1 MTAGPFQGAMS
12 DYAEATKALME
23 RIVAGAVIE
32 TAARVI
38 ERTPVDT
45 GFARS
50 AWQVSAGQARPG
62 EVEAADRSGL
72 VALLEI
78 KRNLAEGGFQP
89 VWVIH
94 NNAEYAWALERGHSQ
109 QAPQGMVGLTAR
121 EFPQIVKQAAI
132 DAVVS
137 LASPGTQGHRP

>member
-1 MTAGPFQGAMS
+1 MTGPFYAAMLKYADAAKAVMEDVVTGA
-12 DYAEATKALME
+12 
-23 RIVAGAVIE
+23 IIE

-50 AWQVSAGQARPG
+50 AWQVSAGHARPG
-62 EVEAADRSGL
+62 EVEAADRSG
-72 VALLEI
+72 VIALLEI

-94 NNAEYAWALERGHSQ
+94 NNAKYAWALERGHSK
-109 QAPQGMVGLTAR
+109 QAPNGMVGLTAR
-121 EFPQIVKQAAI
+121 EFPQIVEQ
-132 DAVVS
+132 VVRD
-137 LASPGTQGHRP
+137 LATARLEART